1 VRGRARAAAA
11 STLLAAMAGAVA
23 FAVGGAPGVA
33 GAGALPASTVAQQVG
48 TAGVGTVDAAAGPG
62 YWLLR
67 EDGNVSAFGGA
78 AFHGSMGSQ
87 PLSQP
92 TICMSS
98 TTDGQGYW
106 LLASDGG
113 VFSFGDASF
122 FGSTGGINLNQPVV
136 GMAAAANGKGYWL
149 VASDGGVF
157 SFGTARFHGS
167 MGGVAL
173 NEPVVGM
180 AATPDGKGYWLVASD
195 GGVFSFGTARFYG
208 STGAIR
214 LNEPV
219 VGMAATP
226 DGKGYWLVASD
237 GGVFSFGDAKFY
249 GSTGGVRLASPIVGM
264 TSAPGGHGY
273 WLAAQDG
280 GVFTFG
286 HATFYG
292 SLGGTA
298 LSAPVV
304 AVAATGRPGGC
315 QGTAVPGALRSPGAG
330 GPPGEGQW
338 VPAGRL
344 VGSTPAV
351 YSTTLRPF
359 VGGAADA
366 VAWVDT
372 SRADV
377 RLYAGPPSQP
387 PGSYAASGAV
397 APGDRGRLLAAF
409 NSGFMVAQSD
419 GGWYSEGQMP
429 YPLVNGAASLVSY
442 ANGSVRVGMWG
453 RDFTLTPNVV
463 SVRQNLTLLVDRGQP
478 AGNINVGADW
488 GAVIGGV
495 GNTWRSGVGVDRYGH
510 LIYVAGP
517 DLFPADLA
525 HLLIEAGAV
534 EAMEMDINPMWPVF
548 ATYITAPGQ
557 SNPLVV
563 AGSDILPG
571 MALGPATFITS
582 WDRDFF
588 AVLTR

>member
-1 VRGRARAAAA
+1 MRGMARASAAC
-11 STLLAAMAGAVA
+11 TLLVAMAVVVAIGGTPALAGTAAVA
-23 FAVGGAPGVA
+23 EHPSTIEQGATTPG
-33 GAGALPASTVAQQVG
+33 VG
-48 TAGVGTVDAAAGPG
+48 TASTAAGPG

-67 EDGNVSAFGGA
+67 EDGNVSPFGGA
-78 AFHGSMGSQ
+78 AFHGSMGNK

-98 TTDGQGYW
+98 TIDGQGYW

-113 VFSFGDASF
+113 VFSFGDAGY
-122 FGSTGGINLNQPVV
+122 FGSTGGVNLNQPVV
-136 GMAAAANGKGYWL
+136 GMAATAGGKGYWL

-167 MGGVAL
+167 
-173 NEPVVGM
+173 
-180 AATPDGKGYWLVASD
+180 
-195 GGVFSFGTARFYG
+195 
-208 STGAIR
+208 TGAVR

-226 DGKGYWLVASD
+226 DGGGYWLVAAD

-249 GSTGGVRLASPIVGM
+249 GSTGAVRLNQPMVGMAATPDGRGYWLVAADGGVFSFGDAKFFGSTGGVRLVSPVIGM
-264 TSAPGGHGY
+264 TPAPGGHGY

-280 GVFTFG
+280 GVFNFG
-286 HATFYG
+286 HAAFYG

-298 LSAPVV
+298 LTAPVV
-304 AVAATGRPGGC
+304 AVAATGRAGGC

-330 GPPGEGQW
+330 GPPGEGRW

-344 VGSTPAV
+344 VGSTAAI
-351 YSTTLRPF
+351 YTTKLRPF
-359 VGGAADA
+359 VGGAPAGI
-366 VAWVDT
+366 AWVDT

-377 RLYAGPPSQP
+377 RLYAGPPSEP
-387 PGSYAASGAV
+387 PGSFAASSAV
-397 APGDRGRLLAAF
+397 APGDRGRLLGAF
-409 NSGFMVAQSD
+409 NSGFQVAQSE

-429 YPLVNGAASLVSY
+429 IPLRNGAASLVIY
-442 ANGSVRVGMWG
+442 NNGSVRVGMWG
-453 RDFTLTPNVV
+453 RDFNLAPNVV
-463 SVRQNLTLLVDRGQP
+463 SVRQNLTLLVDRGRP
-478 AGNINVGADW
+478 AGNINAGADW

-517 DLFPADLA
+517 DLFPVDLA
-525 HLLIEAGAV
+525 HLLIAAGAV
-534 EAMEMDINPMWPVF
+534 EAMELDINPMWPVF
-548 ATYITAPGQ
+548 ATYVTAPGQ

-571 MALGPATFITS
+571 MQFGPGHFIS
-582 WDRDFF
+582 SDDRDFF